1 MRRKDLWKHVSWLL
15 TAGLVI
21 SNPAH
26 LRAAERITENTSVQT
41 ETTSTETEEGTESS
55 TETEE
60 ATEPATETEG
70 TTETSTESESTA
82 SSESEEETQV
92 PATETPQTSTESES
106 ESAASTEQETSGQTE
121 EQSEREEERKKAAK
135 QPEEEKEQTEESQ
148 TGQEQQSSESQQQSE
163 TETGGSNEQLLAGQT
178 FYQVEK
184 IEEDFRFV
192 TVEEEIAVAKED
204 LKIYEEKDTSARAV
218 GTLNQD
224 GVCYVLKQEDGWI
237 YVESG
242 VVRGFVQEDALLMGQ
257 EASKKMDSLQG
268 EGNQVSLAFPVEKL
282 KKDSETQE
290 GMASYAVSVEA
301 LDEEKEEQEYTVD
314 WNALTFAT
322 PLVDPVENQAI
333 AYTRTTTRE
342 TVCEKI
348 YAVAEIS
355 LSVSA
360 SLDPDGEEEAGTL
373 EKGGLCY
380 ILADEGSD
388 RVYIESGDVRGFVD
402 AANLITGEK
411 AQRLV
416 EEKGEENF
424 TLAEE
429 SMEPEENPVLYY
441 TLTSTKK
448 GQIASAIRT
457 SMVKFATSFIGNPY
471 VWGGTSLTQGADCSG
486 FVQSIYAEYGY
497 SIPRVAADQAQYGTK
512 IRVSDAEPGDLIF
525 YAKDGEIYHVV
536 MYIGEGKVVEAAGTG
551 IGIIT
556 ANLNTERAVWAT
568 RIITDADEDVIEKV
582 NQKTAVYETA
592 DEEDYGEYLGKF
604 KLTSYCTCA
613 ICCGQWANGVTASGA
628 MPTEGR
634 TVAMAGVPFG
644 TRLVI
649 GGQIYVVEDRGTPYG
664 HVDIYKN
671 LHQDC
676 SQFGVQYADVYLAK

>member
-1 MRRKDLWKHVSWLL
+1 MRRKDLWKHLSWLL
-15 TAGLVI
+15 AAGLVI

-26 LRAAERITENTSVQT
+26 LRAEHEIGQETSAQT
-41 ETTSTETEEGTESS
+41 ETVSSESEEGTESS
-55 TETEE
+55 PETEQTTE
-60 ATEPATETEG
+60 SSGESEEMTEPV
-70 TTETSTESESTA
+70 TESESQSQTESEQETQPATDQPEDAQTETA
-82 SSESEEETQV
+82 NTETTEEETI
-92 PATETPQTSTESES
+92 P
-106 ESAASTEQETSGQTE
+106 QTE
-121 EQSEREEERKKAAK
+121 ESHNRREEERKKASK
-135 QPEEEKEQTEESQ
+135 QPQTEAKGESGEPQPSQSSEHRGEEQTEE
-148 TGQEQQSSESQQQSE
+148 ESERE
-163 TETGGSNEQLLAGQT
+163 ESNLQLLEGQT

-192 TVEEEIAVAKED
+192 TVEEEPAVAREN
-204 LKIYEEKDTSARAV
+204 LKIYEEKDTSSRAV
-218 GTLNQD
+218 GTLQED
-224 GVCYVLKQEDGWI
+224 GICYVLKQEEEWI

-242 VVRGFVQEDALLMGQ
+242 VVRGFAEARSLLTGQ
-257 EASKKMDSLQG
+257 EASQKMASLQG
-268 EGNQVSLAFPVEKL
+268 KSETISMAFPVAQL
-282 KKDSETQE
+282 KKDSREEENFACYTVDVEGLQE
-290 GMASYAVSVEA
+290 
-301 LDEEKEEQEYTVD
+301 EEKYTED
-314 WNALTFAT
+314 WNALSFAV
-322 PLVDPVENQAI
+322 PLVDPVENRAL

-342 TVCEKI
+342 TVSEKL
-348 YAVAEIS
+348 YAIAEIP

-360 SLDPDGEEEAGTL
+360 STNPEEKKEAGTL

-380 ILADEGSD
+380 ILADEGCD
-388 RVYIESGDVRGFVD
+388 RVYIESGDVRGFVN
-402 AANLITGEK
+402 AANLITGK
-411 AQRLV
+411 AAQELV
-416 EEKGEENF
+416 EEKGEE
-424 TLAEE
+424 TMALAKE

-441 TLTSTKK
+441 TLTSTKQGK
-448 GQIASAIRT
+448 IASAIRT

-497 SIPRVAADQAQYGTK
+497 SIPRVASDQAQYGKK
-512 IRVSDAEPGDLIF
+512 IRVSDAQPGDLIF

-536 MYIGEGKVVEAAGTG
+536 MYIGDGKVVEAAGTG

-556 ANLNTERAVWAT
+556 ANLNMERAVWAT
-568 RIITDADEDVIEKV
+568 SIISDADEDVIQKV

-592 DEEDYGEYLGKF
+592 EEEDIGEYLGKF

-664 HVDIYKN
+664 HVDIFKN
-671 LHQDC
+671 LHEDC
-676 SQFGVQYADVYLAK
+676 QSFGVRYADVYLAK

>member
-1 MRRKDLWKHVSWLL
+1 M
-15 TAGLVI
+15 I

-26 LRAAERITENTSVQT
+26 LRAAQETERETLAQT
-41 ETTSTETEEGTESS
+41 ETVPVESETHTESS
-55 TETEE
+55 TESEETTESAEQTE
-60 ATEPATETEG
+60 AVTEPATESESQVQ
-70 TTETSTESESTA
+70 TETQSETQPGTDKAQDAQTESG
-82 SSESEEETQV
+82 SEEEAGKKTV
-92 PATETPQTSTESES
+92 S
-106 ESAASTEQETSGQTE
+106 QTE
-121 EQSEREEERKKAAK
+121 ESSRGQEEERKKAAK
-135 QPEEEKEQTEESQ
+135 QPQTESEEGES
-148 TGQEQQSSESQQQSE
+148 GQAQQSSEGRQEQTE
-163 TETGGSNEQLLAGQT
+163 TESEPQGSNQQLLEGQT

-192 TVEEEIAVAKED
+192 TVEEEPAVARED
-204 LKIYEEKDTSARAV
+204 LKIYEEMDTSARAV
-218 GTLNQD
+218 GTLQED
-224 GVCYVLKQEDGWI
+224 GVCYVLKQEGDWI

-242 VVRGFVQEDALLMGQ
+242 VVRGFVEARALLTGQ
-257 EASKKMDSLQG
+257 EASQRISSLQG
-268 EGNQVSLAFPVEKL
+268 EEETISVAFPVEQL
-282 KKDSETQE
+282 KKTSQE
-290 GMASYAVSVEA
+290 KEGLASYAVDVEA
-301 LDEEKEEQEYTVD
+301 LQGEEEYTKD
-314 WNALTFAT
+314 WNALSFAA
-322 PLVDPVENQAI
+322 PLVDPVENKAI

-342 TVCEKI
+342 TVSEKL

-355 LSVSA
+355 LTVSA
-360 SLDPDGEEEAGTL
+360 SMDPEGDQEAGTL

-388 RVYIESGDVRGFVD
+388 RVYIESGDVRGFVN
-402 AANLITGEK
+402 AANLITGK
-411 AQRLV
+411 TAQEIV
-416 EEKGEENF
+416 EEKGEENMA
-424 TLAEE
+424 LAEE

-441 TLTSTKK
+441 TLTSTKQGK
-448 GQIASAIRT
+448 IASAIRT

-486 FVQSIYAEYGY
+486 FVQSIYREYGY
-497 SIPRVAADQAQYGTK
+497 SIPRVAADQAQYGKK
-512 IRVSDAEPGDLIF
+512 IRVSDAQPGDLIF

-536 MYIGEGKVVEAAGTG
+536 MYIGDGKVVEAAGTG

-556 ANLNTERAVWAT
+556 ANVNTQRAVWAT
-568 RIITDADEDVIEKV
+568 SIISDADEDVIKNV

-592 DEEDYGEYLGKF
+592 DEEDIGEYLGKF

-613 ICCGQWANGVTASGA
+613 ICCGQWANGITSSGA

-664 HVDIYKN
+664 HVDIFKN

-676 SQFGVQYADVYLAK
+676 QAFGVQYADVYLAK